1 MAPSPHLSQEPH
13 RRRETRKNR
22 VEDPSSGPHT
32 GRRLGAGHAPPPP
45 SAKVPLAPTVGGAPE
60 RAGRPA
66 GPVFPGERQWTR
78 HYTVACPVS
87 GEWLMLQCPIGTRTI
102 PVTLPTSWN
111 SATGSAARSYYPF
124 DVFAGAS
131 AKKYTSGRQAA
142 PDNRREGQREESGSR
157 AGEGAPRAARIGSR
171 GPSASSQDLPALLPS
186 TALPWQRKGALE
198 KF

>member
-13 RRRETRKNR
+13 RRRGTRKNR

-66 GPVFPGERQWTR
+66 GPVFPGERQWSR

-111 SATGSAARSYYPF
+111 SATCSAARSYPF

-157 AGEGAPRAARIGSR
+157 AGEGAPPRIGSR

-186 TALPWQRKGALE
+186 TALPWQRKGDLE